1 MKIQSRILSTF
12 LAVVLMLG
20 SVAFVGTLA
29 VSAAGEL
36 SDVEISR
43 IYMQT
48 DVYKTPEEKL
58 ASMTKMLEN
67 DRYQLYVDQH
77 VADVYEN
84 GKKTGTTTVTS
95 GEVALVETAT
105 LGTDHVNVLFSN
117 PYDVASSKGSAMFKA
132 DGSTS
137 GKAGTKETL
146 LMSQVIVQYKETK
159 DNASKSL
166 YSFQD
171 SAMLNQIKVTQIKNG
186 VRVEYS
192 IGQEAFRK
200 LVPRQLSEEN
210 YQNLIHKPLLDAVER
225 GELGETKDDGL
236 FYVNKVDT
244 YYQEKNPAK
253 MKTQAEKENCIK
265 KYPCTDPAGQNLPIR
280 VFSTDA
286 SNVEKQMVEDYI
298 RKYCPDYS
306 FEQMDADH
314 EETGY
319 VAEEEEYP
327 SFKLALEYSLN
338 DRGLS
343 VRVPING
350 LQYNM
355 ASYMLENLSILPYMG
370 AGNTKNE
377 GYNFFPDGSGSL
389 FDFNLSKTN
398 TVRSKIYGQD
408 YAYHEISASGYQKA
422 IRTPVYGTVATEV
435 IYTYT
440 YSKLVDSGEKDP
452 ATQKPIMRRETATE
466 RVSNTVMTK
475 EQILAKLE
483 KEKAELIGKIEES
496 SYKRGYV
503 AIIESGES
511 LGELETYFAGNV
523 SDYATVSNYFNP
535 KPKDSYDIADSISVT
550 SSKTWT
556 VVSNRKYTGNITIQY
571 QLLRDEKLAA
581 SEAGTHYDASWL
593 GMADAYRDYLI
604 DKGVLTELTEE
615 DVTEN
620 IPLYMEV
627 FGAMK
632 TQQTV
637 ATIPVNLM
645 TPFTTFDNVLDMY
658 KGLSES
664 GVSNINFKLTGF
676 ANGGMYS
683 KIPSSLSWVGKVG
696 GKSGFKD
703 LLEEAK
709 KINEADD
716 SRQIGLYPDFDF
728 AYCTENTLFDAL
740 NLKKDAVKTIDNR
753 YSSKRQYSATQQ
765 KYVSFYSLAI
775 SPSRYS
781 KFYEKLLKKYGK
793 YDISTISVGTLGN
806 ALNSDFD
813 EDDPYNRED
822 SKDFT
827 VDALK
832 NISKNYKVMV
842 DGGNAYTWGYVSHIL
857 NLELDSSRY
866 VKAACSV
873 PFLGAVLHGYVQFAG
888 TPLNEEGDTDYAL
901 LKAIENGAGLYFI
914 LSYQNTEELKE
925 DELLSQYYSIQYSI
939 WKNDVINYYSRLN
952 GLLADVQTKTIIG
965 HEFLNYGNTG
975 SDGVMFGTERVLDM
989 DELLANLNKKLA
1001 DAKAAAEKAE
1011 RDAAIGK
1018 IASVAEANVALRSAI
1033 ETLTGILETADTNAE
1048 YLQTNLAAMRT
1059 NLDNAAEYLLKLE
1072 ENPDNDAKIAAANKA
1087 RNESRYTELEKFRS
1101 TAVTSWNNYERIL
1114 RAYGLA
1120 DAKLAQL
1127 KEALDLIGTEKGTDS
1142 AQYLIAKAQYDEAAN
1157 WLAEKKTALATESG
1171 VDAKDLA
1178 GEADGAMAVEF
1189 ETLFTRANSDEVIGT
1204 GDNRITS
1211 LSLVLDDVKKE
1222 GKLPEEIP
1230 DNTDTDSSDEDA
1242 RYHVTNNNVV
1252 AVTYGDRTTKTPYKT
1267 FLLNYNSYAV
1277 RVTYLGVVYTV
1288 EAGGYVMIP
1297 RAN

>member
-20 SVAFVGTLA
+20 SVAFIGTLA
-29 VSAAGEL
+29 VGAAGEL
-36 SDVEISR
+36 SDKEISK

-95 GEVALVETAT
+95 GEIALVETAT

-132 DGSTS
+132 DGTTS
-137 GKAGTKETL
+137 DKAGTKETL
-146 LMSQVIVQYKETK
+146 LMSQVFVQYRETK
-159 DNASKSL
+159 DNASKTL
-166 YSFQD
+166 YSFLD
-171 SAMLNQIKVTQIKNG
+171 SAMLNQITITPIKNG

-210 YQNLIHKPLLDAVER
+210 YQNLIYQPLLDAVER
-225 GELGETKDDGL
+225 GELGETKEDGL
-236 FYVNKVDT
+236 FYVNKIDT

-306 FEQMDADH
+306 FDQMDADH

-319 VAEEEEYP
+319 VAEDEEYP
-327 SFKLALEYSLN
+327 NFKVALEYSLN

-408 YAYHEISASGYQKA
+408 YAYHEISGSYQKS

-440 YSKLVDSGEKDP
+440 YSKLVDSGETDQS
-452 ATQKPIMRRETATE
+452 TGKPIMRRETMTE

-475 EQILAKLE
+475 EQIMAKLE
-483 KEKAELIGKIEES
+483 KEKAELVGSITES

-581 SEAGTHYDASWL
+581 SEEGTHYDASWL

-615 DVTEN
+615 DITKD

-627 FGAMK
+627 YGAMK

-658 KGLSES
+658 NGLSES

-696 GKSGFKD
+696 GKSGFKA

-716 SRQIGLYPDFDF
+716 DRQIGLYPDFDF
-728 AYCTENTLFDAL
+728 AYCSENSLFDAL

-793 YDISTISVGTLGN
+793 YDISTISVGSLGN

-832 NISKNYKVMV
+832 AISKNYKVMV

-888 TPLNEEGDTDYAL
+888 SPLNKEGDTDYAL
-901 LKAIENGAGLYFI
+901 LKAIENGAGLYFV

-925 DELLSQYYSIQYSI
+925 DELLSQNYSIQYSI
-939 WKNDVINYYSRLN
+939 WKDDVINYYTKLN
-952 GLLADVQTKTIIG
+952 GLLGDVQTKTIIG

-975 SDGVMFGTERVLDM
+975 SDGVKFGTERVLDM

-1011 RDAAIGK
+1011 RDAAIDK
-1018 IASVAEANVALRSAI
+1018 VAAVAEASVALRSAI
-1033 ETLTGILETADTNAE
+1033 ETLTDILEAGDTNAE
-1048 YLQTNLAAMRT
+1048 SLQENLSRMSDY
-1059 NLDNAAEYLLKLE
+1059 LDNAAELLQALVD
-1072 ENPDNDAKIAAANKA
+1072 NPTGDAKIDAANKT
-1087 RNESRYTELEKFRS
+1087 RNSNRYDKLVSFRGD
-1101 TAVTSWNNYERIL
+1101 AVDAWNYYERVL
-1114 RAYGLA
+1114 RAYRLA
-1120 DAKLAQL
+1120 DEKLAEL
-1127 KEALDLIGTEKGTDS
+1127 KVALDLIGTEKGTES
-1142 AQYLIAKAQYDEAAN
+1142 EQYKIAKAQYDEAEA
-1157 WLAEKKTALATESG
+1157 WLAAKKTALANDFG
-1171 VDAKDLA
+1171 MDAKDLA
-1178 GEADGAMAVEF
+1178 GEADGAMASEF
-1189 ETLFTRANSDEVIGT
+1189 EALFTRANSDDILGT

-1211 LSLVLDDVKKE
+1211 LSLVLADVKEE
-1222 GKLPEEIP
+1222 GKLPEETP
-1230 DNTDTDSSDEDA
+1230 DNTDTDVVDEDA

-1252 AVTYGDRTTKTPYKT
+1252 AVTYGDRTTKKAYKT

-1297 RAN
+1297 RAD